1 MSTSEHERFMRMAL
15 EEAVLARVAGEVPV
29 GAVVIADGEV
39 IGRGHN
45 ASLALHDPSAH
56 AEVLA
61 MRDAALRLKNYRLV
75 STTLYCT
82 VEPCL
87 MCLSTAI
94 HARVSRLV
102 YGASDFKV
110 GAVGRLET
118 LRVLGAEFNHR
129 VESTGGVLAEEAS
142 CLLLEFFRERRVVAR
157 AEALE
162 TLERYRSG
170 RNGGA
175 SKALCLGDQARGFE
189 SHPLRH
195 ASESWRDDRV
205 AEGARLESVCT
216 GNRTEG
222 SNPSLSATRRAPR
235 S

>member
-1 MSTSEHERFMRMAL
+1 MDENERFMRVAL
-15 EEAVLARVAGEVPV
+15 EEALLARQAGEVPV
-29 GAVVIADGEV
+29 GAVLVLDGQIV
-39 IGRGHN
+39 SRGHN

-61 MRDAALRLKNYRLV
+61 MRGAARSLGNYRLV
-75 STTLYCT
+75 GATLYCT

-87 MCLSTAI
+87 MCLGTAI

-102 YGASDFKV
+102 FGATDYKV

-118 LRVLGAEFNHR
+118 LRALGAEFNHR
-129 VESTGGVLAEEAS
+129 VDAMGGVLADEAS
-142 CLLLEFFRERRVVAR
+142 ALLLAFFRGRRDAAR
-157 AEALE
+157 TEPE
-162 TLERYRSG
+162 EIFGERYRSG

-195 ASESWRDDRV
+195 HSGVSGR
-205 AEGARLESVCT
+205 
-216 GNRTEG
+216 
-222 SNPSLSATRRAPR
+222 P
-235 S
+235 